1 MRNKLILLLAILF
14 GAIAAFGA
22 FQYMRTVEATYQ
34 LSGNYTQVAT
44 AKQTIPARA
53 TIQGSMLEFVE
64 VPVEYVMP
72 GAILDPA
79 DAVGK
84 LARSDIFPG
93 EQVMTQKLMSR
104 EDQQGGLAVKV
115 AEGKRAVS
123 IPVGY
128 VSALHGLLEVND
140 LVDVLVTF
148 RYEVETRNPETGS
161 TDEKTYTATSTIIHH
176 VPVLAIDARM
186 VNGGDKPGEPET
198 VTLMVAPEEA
208 QQIALAIQYGSI
220 QLSLRSPEDDRVV
233 VIPMVGVEGLMR

>member
-84 LARSDIFPG
+84 LARTLSERIG
-93 EQVMTQKLMSR
+93 AESASWALGATREVSR
-104 EDQQGGLAVKV
+104 
-115 AEGKRAVS
+115 S
-123 IPVGY
+123 
-128 VSALHGLLEVND
+128 LH
-140 LVDVLVTF
+140 
-148 RYEVETRNPETGS
+148 
-161 TDEKTYTATSTIIHH
+161 
-176 VPVLAIDARM
+176 
-186 VNGGDKPGEPET
+186 
-198 VTLMVAPEEA
+198 
-208 QQIALAIQYGSI
+208 
-220 QLSLRSPEDDRVV
+220 
-233 VIPMVGVEGLMR
+233 VIPFTIKTA